1 MYDVVHIS
9 DSNESFIFI
18 EMFADFTTFKIDSK
32 HAGFFPFLNIC
43 ANRNAKK
50 RVVVKTVKLIID
62 FTDVLVLNII
72 F

>member
-50 RVVVKTVKLIID
+50 RVVVKTVIKAMCPSKPLYIIEM
-62 FTDVLVLNII
+62 
-72 F
+72 